1 MADDFKKNLEDLNN
15 TPDTTDQFSQD
26 DIEQNKLMAIL
37 AYLNLLVLIPIFAAK
52 NSPFARFHCNQG
64 LILLILTIAVN
75 VLDIAIFII
84 PNFVW
89 NILKLLILILAVLG
103 IYNAFSGKAKELPLV
118 GGIKLIQ

>member
-15 TPDTTDQFSQD
+15 TPDTTDQFSQE
-26 DIEQNKLMAIL
+26 DIVQNKLMAIL

-75 VLDIAIFII
+75 ILDRVLFIV

-89 NILKLLILILAVLG
+89 TILDLLILALAILG
-103 IYNAFSGKAKELPLV
+103 IYNAFSGKAKELPIV
-118 GGIKLIQ
+118 GGIKLLQ